1 VTCVKITTIT
11 GGKMGITKTQK
22 TAKSK
27 SKIALEA
34 LKGDQT
40 ISEIASKNSVH
51 PTQVTRWKKQLEVGM
66 IEIFEKGPVKEK
78 KASINR
84 ESELF
89 EEIGRLKFELD
100 WLKKKKLPT
109 STEIRRL
116 LIDES
121 GADISVRRQCELIGL
136 HRSGL
141 YYTPSLE
148 SEENL
153 VIMKMLDKQYM

>member
-1 VTCVKITTIT
+1 VTCVKITTII
-11 GGKMGITKTQK
+11 GEKMGITKTQK

-27 SKIALEA
+27 SKIAWEA
-34 LKGDQT
+34 LKGEQT

-100 WLKKKKLPT
+100 WLKKK
-109 STEIRRL
+109 
-116 LIDES
+116 
-121 GADISVRRQCELIGL
+121 AA
-136 HRSGL
+136 
-141 YYTPSLE
+141 
-148 SEENL
+148 NFN
-153 VIMKMLDKQYM
+153 